1 MACRANQLGSIT
13 STPRETLDEGKVNAS
28 MLMEADLPEDI
39 EALRAFALEGSRK
52 LAELMAAKGEA
63 DAEIE
68 RLQSIID
75 AFMRRRFGPRSEQ
88 LDPEQLQ
95 LGLEDVE
102 TALGQA
108 RAEREA
114 ATGPARGERPRKTN
128 RGSLPA
134 HLERIEQV
142 VDVDDKA
149 CPCCGG
155 TLHQIGEDVAE
166 RLDVIPTTFRVLV
179 TRRPRYGCRSC
190 ESAVVQAPA
199 RIVEGGIPTEALIA
213 QVLVAKY
220 ADHLPLYRQAQIY
233 ARQGVQLDRSTL
245 ADWVGRAAWY
255 LRPLRDHILERLR
268 RSERLFADETTA
280 PVLDP
285 GRGRTKTGQLW
296 AYARDDRLWG
306 GNDLPMVAYVYA
318 ADRKSERAEAHLG
331 DFAGILQVDGY
342 GGYTAL
348 AKRRQQIQL
357 AFCWSH
363 VRRKF
368 YELAD
373 KSPVATEVLRRIAQ
387 VLGGRKPGPQL
398 LRGGITGHFA
408 LDAGRVVDLDNL
420 MPVCRIGELQTQN
433 FSIFA
438 CLLKPIGCMFAFRFC
453 LNNRDREVGSITK
466 NEVRPLLAS
475 TSRLTANE
483 DNSAIGESALLVD
496 SVRRTIPPGFHQLGD
511 YFLAAGVRF
520 CGHVGPQ
527 AHKKSYNL
535 AACDPPDR
543 SSPANGATLISPSR
557 FRAWAMS

>member
-1 MACRANQLGSIT
+1 
-13 STPRETLDEGKVNAS
+13 

-39 EALRAFALEGSRK
+39 EALRAFALEQARI
-52 LAELMAAKGEA
+52 LAAERAAAAELALAKGEA
-63 DAEIE
+63 DSEVE

-75 AFMRRRFGPRSEQ
+75 AFMRHRFGARSEQ
-88 LDPEQLQ
+88 LDPDQLQ

-108 RAEREA
+108 RAAREA
-114 ATGPARGERPRKTN
+114 ASPQSKSDRQRKTN

-134 HLERIEQV
+134 HLERIEQI
-142 VDVDDKA
+142 VDIENKA

-155 TLHQIGEDVAE
+155 ALHQIGEDVAE
-166 RLDVIPTTFRVLV
+166 RLDIVPTTFRVLV

-199 RIVEGGIPTEALIA
+199 PSRIVDGGIPTEALIA

-233 ARQGVQLDRSTL
+233 ARQGIQLDRSTL

-280 PVLDP
+280 PVLNP
-285 GRGRTKTGQLW
+285 GTGRTKTGQLW
-296 AYARDDRLWG
+296 AYARDDRPWG
-306 GNDLPMVAYVYA
+306 GADPPMVAYVYA

-331 DFAGILQVDGY
+331 EFDGILQVDGY

-373 KSPVATEVLRRIAQ
+373 KSPVAIEVLRRIATLYAIEAEVRGSSAEQ
-387 VLGGRKPGPQL
+387 RRA
-398 LRGGITGHFA
+398 LRVERARVVIDDLRLY
-408 LDAGRVVDLDNL
+408 LDARLRQVSAKSKLAEAIRYALNRWAGLTVFLDDGRVELDSNT
-420 MPVCRIGELQTQN
+420 VER
-433 FSIFA
+433 SIRPIALNRKNALFA
-438 CLLKPIGCMFAFRFC
+438 
-453 LNNRDREVGSITK
+453 GSD
-466 NEVRPLLAS
+466 EGG
-475 TSRLTANE
+475 
-483 DNSAIGESALLVD
+483 DNWAVI
-496 SVRRTIPPGFHQLGD
+496 
-511 YFLAAGVRF
+511 
-520 CGHVGPQ
+520 
-527 AHKKSYNL
+527 
-535 AACDPPDR
+535 
-543 SSPANGATLISPSR
+543 ATLIENCKITGINPH
-557 FRAWAMS
+557 AWMTDTLTKLANGHPANSVGELMPWIAVA

>member
-1 MACRANQLGSIT
+1 
-13 STPRETLDEGKVNAS
+13 
-28 MLMEADLPEDI
+28 MLTEADLPEDI
-39 EALRAFALEGSRK
+39 DALRALVLDQSRMLAEARVSQDAQ
-52 LAELMAAKGEA
+52 LAELALAKGEA

-68 RLQSIID
+68 RLQAIIN
-75 AFMRRRFGPRSEQ
+75 AFMRHRFGARSEQ
-88 LDPEQLQ
+88 LDPDQLQ

-108 RAEREA
+108 RAVRDA
-114 ATGPARGERPRKTN
+114 VSQFARGDKSRKTN

-155 TLHQIGEDVAE
+155 ALHAIGEDVAE
-166 RLDVIPTTFRVLV
+166 RLDVVPTTFRVLV
-179 TRRPRYGCRSC
+179 TRRPRYGCRAC
-190 ESAVVQAPA
+190 ESTVVQAPAPA

-233 ARQGVQLDRSTL
+233 ARQDIKLDRSTL

-255 LRPLRDHILERLR
+255 LRPLRDRTLEELR

-296 AYARDDRLWG
+296 AYARDDRSWG
-306 GNDLPMVAYVYA
+306 GNDPPIVAYVYA
-318 ADRKSERAEAHLG
+318 PDRKAERPGAHLG

-348 AKRRQQIQL
+348 AKRRQQVFL

-373 KSPVATEVLRRIAQ
+373 KSPVATEILRRIAMLYAIEDEVRGSPPEQRRAAREERSRVIVEDLKPYLEARLRQ
-387 VLGGRKPGPQL
+387 VSAKSKLAEAIRYPLGRWNGLTHFLDEGR
-398 LRGGITGHFA
+398 I
-408 LDAGRVVDLDNL
+408 DLDTNT
-420 MPVCRIGELQTQN
+420 VER
-433 FSIFA
+433 SIRPIALNRKNALFA
-438 CLLKPIGCMFAFRFC
+438 
-453 LNNRDREVGSITK
+453 GSD
-466 NEVRPLLAS
+466 EGG
-475 TSRLTANE
+475 
-483 DNSAIGESALLVD
+483 DNWAVI
-496 SVRRTIPPGFHQLGD
+496 
-511 YFLAAGVRF
+511 
-520 CGHVGPQ
+520 
-527 AHKKSYNL
+527 
-535 AACDPPDR
+535 
-543 SSPANGATLISPSR
+543 ATLIENCKLSGINPH
-557 FRAWAMS
+557 AWLTQTLVALAKGHPANRLADLMPWTAVP